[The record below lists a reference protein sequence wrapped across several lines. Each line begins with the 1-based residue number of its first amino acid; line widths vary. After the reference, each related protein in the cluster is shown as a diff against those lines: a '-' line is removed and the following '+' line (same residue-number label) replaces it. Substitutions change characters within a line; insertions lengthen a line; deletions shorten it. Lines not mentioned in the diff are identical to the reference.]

1 MRLSKFLIIIV
12 FITCL
17 CLLYVYQQT
26 EIFRLAYTGQ
36 KKNTR
41 LDELLDKNAILRYNI
56 NSNSSVVNLADK
68 LSANADFQIPEN
80 YRLVRVVFSKASLKL
95 RETPKGKPALLS
107 RIFSIKRQAEAE
119 TINP

>member
-26 EIFRLAYTGQ
+26 EIFRFAYMGQ
-36 KKNTR
+36 KRNIR
-41 LDELLDKNAILRYNI
+41 LDELLDKNSILRYNI
-56 NSNSSVVNLADK
+56 DSNSSVVNLADK

-80 YRLVRVVFSKASLKL
+80 FRLVRVASSEASLKL
-95 RETPKGKPALLS
+95 REAPNGKPALLS
-107 RIFSIKRQAEAE
+107 RIFSIKRQAEAK

>member
-26 EIFRLAYTGQ
+26 EIFRFAYMGQ
-36 KKNTR
+36 KKNIR
-41 LDELLDKNAILRYNI
+41 LDELLDKNSILRYNI
-56 NSNSSVVNLADK
+56 DSNSSVVNLADK

-80 YRLVRVVFSKASLKL
+80 FRLVRVASSEASLKL
-95 RETPKGKPALLS
+95 REASNGKPALLS
-107 RIFSIKRQAEAE
+107 RIFSIKRQAEAK